1 MLIALCGDK
10 GAPGVTTSAL
20 AIASAWPGPAVVVE
34 ASPAGGDLAIRL
46 RPKGSVLPETPTV
59 LSVVTA
65 SRGTDRT
72 DAVANHSHVLNST
85 THGGPRACP
94 GGAVREHRRLGAAG
108 RRPQPEPPCRCS
120 PTSGTSMPRPRRSPS
135 RPRADLVVV
144 VSRPDMPSVVRVR
157 ERLIRAATDLA
168 RMRGTAPRLFP
179 LLVSTSRHGRADV
192 ADLSAVLAETPARP
206 FLVDAGFLAHDP
218 AAVRRLQAGE
228 EPAGRLART
237 ALMRTA
243 RTVVGQIERIAK
255 APAHATAG
263 SASKAGS

>member
-10 GAPGVTTSAL
+10 GAPGVTTSTL
-20 AIASAWPGPAVVVE
+20 AIASAWPGPAIVVE
-34 ASPAGGDLAIRL
+34 ASPAGGDLAVRL

-59 LSVVTA
+59 LSVLTA
-65 SRGTDRT
+65 SRVADGT

-85 THGGPRACP
+85 TTVVPGPALAEQFSNIGDWSPLADALSRSSVPVFAD
-94 GGAVREHRRLGAAG
+94 LGHLHAA
-108 RRPQPEPPCRCS
+108 S
-120 PTSGTSMPRPRRSPS
+120 ATIAAAA
-135 RPRADLVVV
+135 RADLVLV

-157 ERLIRAATDLA
+157 ERLTRAATDLA

-179 LLVSTSRHGRADV
+179 LLVSTSRHGSADV
-192 ADLSAVLAETPARP
+192 ADLSAVLADTPARP

-243 RTVVGQIERIAK
+243 RTVAGQIERVAK
-255 APAHATAG
+255 APAHASAG
-263 SASKAGS
+263 SASEAGS

>member
-1 MLIALCGDK
+1 MLIAMCGDK

-65 SRGTDRT
+65 SRGADGT

-85 THGGPRACP
+85 TTVVPGPALAEQFSNIADWSPLADALSRSSVPVLADL
-94 GGAVREHRRLGAAG
+94 GHLHAASATVAVAAH
-108 RRPQPEPPCRCS
+108 
-120 PTSGTSMPRPRRSPS
+120 
-135 RPRADLVVV
+135 ADLVVV

-179 LLVSTSRHGRADV
+179 LLVSTSRHGPADV
-192 ADLSAVLAETPARP
+192 ADFGAVLAETPVRP

-218 AAVRRLQAGE
+218 SALRRLQAGE
-228 EPAGRLART
+228 EPGGRLART
-237 ALMRTA
+237 ALMRSA
-243 RTVVGQIERIAK
+243 RTVVSQIERIAK
-255 APAHATAG
+255 APVHAT
-263 SASKAGS
+263 SSPASKAGS

>member
-1 MLIALCGDK
+1 MLIGLCGDK
-10 GAPGVTTSAL
+10 GAPGVTASAL
-20 AIASAWPGPAVVVE
+20 AIASAWPGPAIVVE

-65 SRGTDRT
+65 ARGTDWT
-72 DAVANHSHVLNST
+72 DAVANHSHGLNST
-85 THGGPRACP
+85 TTVVPGPALAEQFTNIGDWAPLADALSRSSVPVFADLGHLHGASATI
-94 GGAVREHRRLGAAG
+94 AVAA
-108 RRPQPEPPCRCS
+108 
-120 PTSGTSMPRPRRSPS
+120 
-135 RPRADLVVV
+135 RADLVVV
-144 VSRPDMPSVVRVR
+144 VSRPDIASVVRVR

-179 LLVSTSRHGRADV
+179 LLVSTSRHGQADV

-218 AAVRRLQAGE
+218 AAVRRIEAGE
-228 EPAGRLART
+228 EPTGRLART

-243 RTVVGQIERIAK
+243 RVVASQIERIAT
-255 APAHATAG
+255 APAQATAG
-263 SASKAGS
+263 SASGAGS

>member
-10 GAPGVTTSAL
+10 GAPGVTTSTLAL
-20 AIASAWPGPAVVVE
+20 ASAWTGPAVVVE

-46 RPKGSVLPETPTV
+46 RPKGSVLPETPTL

-65 SRGTDRT
+65 SRGV
-72 DAVANHSHVLNST
+72 DAMDALANHSHVLNST
-85 THGGPRACP
+85 TTVVPAPALAEQFTNIGDWSPLADALGRSSVPVFADLGHLHAAS
-94 GGAVREHRRLGAAG
+94 AVITVAA
-108 RRPQPEPPCRCS
+108 
-120 PTSGTSMPRPRRSPS
+120 
-135 RPRADLVVV
+135 RADLVVV

-157 ERLIRAATDLA
+157 ERLTRAATDLA
-168 RMRGTAPRLFP
+168 RMSGTAPRLFP
-179 LLVSTSRHGRADV
+179 LLVSTSRHGPADV
-192 ADLSAVLAETPARP
+192 ADLSLVLAETPARP
-206 FLVDAGFLAHDP
+206 FLVGAGFLAHDP

-243 RTVVGQIERIAK
+243 RTVVDQIERIAV

-263 SASKAGS
+263 STSKAGS

>member
-10 GAPGVTTSAL
+10 GAPGVTTSTL
-20 AIASAWPGPAVVVE
+20 AIASAWPGPAIVVE

-46 RPKGSVLPETPTV
+46 RPKGLVLPETPTV

-65 SRGTDRT
+65 SRGADATDVVT
-72 DAVANHSHVLNST
+72 NHSHVLNST
-85 THGGPRACP
+85 TTVVPGPALAEQFTNIGDWSPLADTLSRSSVPAFADL
-94 GGAVREHRRLGAAG
+94 GHLHAASATIAVAA
-108 RRPQPEPPCRCS
+108 
-120 PTSGTSMPRPRRSPS
+120 
-135 RPRADLVVV
+135 RADLVVV

-157 ERLIRAATDLA
+157 ERLIRVATDLA

-179 LLVSTSRHGRADV
+179 LLVSTSRHGQADV
-192 ADLSAVLAETPARP
+192 SDLSAVLAETPARP

-218 AAVRRLQAGE
+218 VAVRRLQAGE

-243 RTVVGQIERIAK
+243 RTVVDQIERIAK
-255 APAHATAG
+255 VTAHATAG
-263 SASKAGS
+263 SASEAGS